1 MESIDWS
8 IIIVSFC
15 FTLAVSLTF
24 ILIKLLKRER
34 DIKELNERVQKLFDE
49 DF

>member
-1 MESIDWS
+1 MSGIDWQ

-15 FTLAVSLTF
+15 FTLAASLTF
-24 ILIKLLKRER
+24 ILIKLLKREKE
-34 DIKELNERVQKLFDE
+34 IKDLNERVQKLFDE